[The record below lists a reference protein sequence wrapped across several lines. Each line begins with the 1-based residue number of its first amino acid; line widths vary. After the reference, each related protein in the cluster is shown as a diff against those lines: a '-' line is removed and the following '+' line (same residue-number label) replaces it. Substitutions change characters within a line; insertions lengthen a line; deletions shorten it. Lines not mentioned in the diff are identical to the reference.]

1 MERIKEIEKRLSEIA
16 VEING
21 ENADLDALE
30 NEIRALKAEKAQIE
44 QAAEKREKLL
54 ADIAGGSVGT
64 VTKRFSKTE
73 EKEYNASS
81 PEYKSAW
88 LKNLAVDGRGK
99 KLFGELNAEERA
111 AFTFT
116 TANTGAVVPTEIMD
130 RIVTLIDND
139 SPMYDDAAKSNF
151 AFGFEVPRLKA
162 ITAGDAKVVTEG
174 AANDDENDTFDKISL
189 PGVEIKK
196 HIVLTRKMQFQSIQ
210 AFEDWVVT
218 HLAERVRVAKE
229 NYILTQLGKSSTVG
243 IDAGNVLTGV
253 ALTDDE
259 IRKALGQ
266 LRGSGERVLYA
277 NSTMIWGTI
286 AGLKDA
292 DGNALFI
299 PSAMVDPT
307 IEGRVYGTTIKRDSN
322 IPDDT
327 IYIGYPNKILANE
340 FITFDVTPQIE
351 AKTLNRIF
359 VGYSLFDAA
368 LEDPKAFVKWTKSA
382 G

>member
-54 ADIAGGSVGT
+54 ADIAGGSVGN
-64 VTKRFSKTE
+64 VTKRFSKAE

-174 AANDDENDTFDKISL
+174 AANDDENDTFDKIS
-189 PGVEIKK
+189 
-196 HIVLTRKMQFQSIQ
+196 RKMQFQSIQ

-243 IDAGNVLTGV
+243 IDTANVLTGT

-286 AGLKDA
+286 AGLKDT